1 MTTLRLVCALLVAFL
16 TLVGGHA
23 AQANELSLS
32 LSIPSK
38 TGQNATELNLTW
50 HDQEASRG
58 QNVTSLCTG
67 AATLIYTTASH
78 PGGNK
83 RGLLNEHNGGR
94 GGRCYLD
101 RDKHF
106 YFVVAALINSQY
118 GDTLAFGPGVK
129 WRLFEGAPQFG
140 SPSLDVG
147 AEIPYVHYAYG
158 PVYGKYRRPQGKAI
172 NSPLPMLWAG
182 VNVKF
187 GNVEAGMMQ
196 LWLPKGAA
204 QLRATVIEG
213 SFAPVLPMDHPA
225 AYFHDSQSSRSQ
237 SSGPAIFLRYSFT
250 SLFGL

>member
-1 MTTLRLVCALLVAFL
+1 MNTLRLVCALFIAFL
-16 TLVGGHA
+16 TFVGGHA

-32 LSIPSK
+32 LSIPSH
-38 TGQNATELNLTW
+38 GGERAT
-50 HDQEASRG
+50 DI
-58 QNVTSLCTG
+58 NVTWKKAGPGQMKQFSGPCVDS
-67 AATLIYTTASH
+67 ATLIFTTASH
-78 PGGNK
+78 NGGNK
-83 RGLLNEHNGGR
+83 RGLLNESTGGY

-106 YFVVAALINSQY
+106 YIVFAQLLNSQY
-118 GDTLAFGPGVK
+118 GDTFAIGPGAK
-129 WRLFEGAPQFG
+129 WRVFEL
-140 SPSLDVG
+140 SPAFYNVSLDVG
-147 AEIPYVHYAYG
+147 ADAPLVNYQYGPAYG
-158 PVYGKYRRPQGKAI
+158 EFRRPQGKAI
-172 NSPLPMLWAG
+172 NRPLPMLWAG

-187 GNVEAGMMQ
+187 GKVEAGMMQ

-237 SSGPAIFLRYSFT
+237 NSGPAIFLRYSFT